1 MSNNLLSFGELSLRS
16 ATPEITENE
25 NGFSSI
31 DLDGAQTPKTSD
43 SMEINEIMKSHD
55 DNNNNSS
62 VTKNGSR
69 YTSFGEALSPKKTPP
84 VKPNIVS
91 LTAQNSSPKKM
102 VSSDSVSSY
111 DFVHINSNPNFDSGN
126 SVSPTSMLS
135 SASDVSSK
143 LASKTASTLES
154 FKLWGKSAYKC
165 TKQIVSEKLGKSS
178 RTIDP
183 ELDVAINVIN

>member
-16 ATPEITENE
+16 PTPEITENE

-43 SMEINEIMKSHD
+43 SMEINEIMKNHD
-55 DNNNNSS
+55 DNNNNSRL
-62 VTKNGSR
+62 TKNGSG

-84 VKPNIVS
+84 AKPNIVS
-91 LTAQNSSPKKM
+91 LTTQNSSPKKM

-111 DFVHINSNPNFDSGN
+111 DFVHINSNPNFDSAN

-135 SASDVSSK
+135 SASDVSSR

-165 TKQIVSEKLGKSS
+165 IKQIVSEKLGKSS

-183 ELDVAINVIN
+183 ELDVAIDVMN